1 MKQLEK
7 RFVSVYRGHR
17 VSDQNMA
24 DLLTGSGAKIEI
36 DISDAKSDSKAY
48 RWIRGFETRATNLV
62 VECVSKTFGKH
73 VFQVDER
80 VARGSPSL
88 SADGRKCL
96 VCNSIGEVVL
106 S

>member
-1 MKQLEK
+1 MRQIEK

-24 DLLTGSGAKIEI
+24 DLLKGSGAKIEI
-36 DISDAKSDSKAY
+36 DISDAKSDDKVY
-48 RWIRGFETRATNLV
+48 RWIRGFETRALHLA

-73 VFQVDER
+73 VFQVEER
-80 VARGSPSL
+80 VARGCPSRT
-88 SADGRKCL
+88 ADGRKCL